1 LTWLATVSLTGSQM
15 THQTTTAQ
23 EDSELLSAAFD
34 ATGNGMCFID
44 EAGIVVRANRSFC
57 AMLGY
62 GAGDLIGAP
71 WTIAVPPE
79 RAAEGIESNGFLKSL
94 FSDPPSVAE
103 EWHLRRKD
111 GGLLTVLASI
121 RIITLSSGMR
131 RALIFL
137 TDITERKRL
146 ADQLRQNLDQRETIL
161 QSSMVGMVFLND
173 AGRLLWANRA
183 MYQLFGLSQSD
194 PLEASLECFY
204 PSREAYLKTGAAV
217 AAAIASGAAF
227 EDEFQMRR
235 KDGTLF
241 WVYLTG
247 HAVNPGDPSHG
258 TLWVLMDITKRRQLE
273 EDLNKSEERY
283 RQVVNHVTE
292 CIFVVQ
298 DARIAFGNPR
308 LWELTGLAPE
318 QLTAQPFI
326 IAIHPDDRQFVLD
339 HHMRRLHGE
348 QVEQYY
354 QFRVVNAR
362 TGNIIWVQLAAV
374 QIEWEGRPATL
385 SFMTDVTERK
395 RLEDS
400 LRENIAERIR
410 LETLQIQAELK
421 ESELARQHAEDT
433 TRAKSMFLANMSHEI
448 RTPMNAIIGMT
459 HLALL
464 TDLDSRQ
471 RDYIEKISSAG
482 ISLLGIINDILDF
495 SKIEAGKLD
504 MERTSFYLDDVLA
517 NVSAVTCAKAHE
529 KGLEYRFLMP
539 LDIPRALVGDAL
551 RLGQVLINLINNA
564 IKFTERGE
572 VALSCHRNDVSADL
586 VQLQFTIRDTG
597 IGMHPEQTSRL
608 FRAFSQADGST
619 TRRYGG
625 TGLGL
630 SIAKRLVELMGGS
643 IWLDSTP
650 GVGTTIRFTAWFG
663 MIDAE
668 ENLPERQHVAPES
681 IHGVRALIVDDNR
694 SAHTVLAQ
702 HMSALPIEIPRA
714 SGGEEALRISRAPR
728 FRNIAVLLVEDN
740 EVNQQIAT
748 ELMQF
753 AGIHVDLAEN
763 GRAAID
769 ILMQA
774 GPDRY
779 AMVFMDVQMPE
790 MDGHEATR
798 RLRADGRFADLPI
811 VAMTAHALVEERERC
826 LECGMNDHLAK
837 PIHPEALYRSI
848 ARWCGQPDT
857 AEDSDAGTLE
867 APGTGTMDAADFLES
882 GGTDIRLA
890 IEGLDVQSGL
900 MRAMGSM
907 NFYLDMLKRFS
918 NGQRGT
924 AQAIHDA
931 LEQDRKTAERLAHSL
946 KGSASLLGA
955 EQVQQLSGKLET
967 DIRHGLVPEALAA
980 TLSQLDVQMQRLCD
994 AIDDIVSV
1002 PADNAPQQ
1010 KTDPEEALRSLAE
1023 FVTLLEAFDS
1033 DAIALLDK
1041 EGLAMASLLDA
1052 QSWAAV
1058 EQSARRY
1065 DFDAARTALLQAAH
1079 RTGIDAP
1086 FLTRRET

>member
-34 ATGNGMCFID
+34 AAGNGMCFID
-44 EAGIVVRANRSFC
+44 EAGIIVRANRGFC

-62 GAGDLIGAP
+62 EADELIGAP
-71 WTIAVPPE
+71 WAMAVPPE
-79 RAAEGIESNGFLKSL
+79 RATGSMGNTGGIASSEFPRSF

-103 EWHLRRKD
+103 KWHLRSKND
-111 GGLLTVLASI
+111 GLLTVLASI
-121 RIITLSSGMR
+121 GIITLSSGVQ
-131 RALIFL
+131 RALLFF

-146 ADQLRQNLDQRETIL
+146 ADQLRKQ
-161 QSSMVGMVFLND
+161 
-173 AGRLLWANRA
+173 
-183 MYQLFGLSQSD
+183 
-194 PLEASLECFY
+194 
-204 PSREAYLKTGAAV
+204 
-217 AAAIASGAAF
+217 
-227 EDEFQMRR
+227 
-235 KDGTLF
+235 
-241 WVYLTG
+241 
-247 HAVNPGDPSHG
+247 
-258 TLWVLMDITKRRQLE
+258 RQLE
-273 EDLNKSEERY
+273 EDLNKSEHRY

-298 DARIAFGNPR
+298 DARIVFGNPR
-308 LWELTGLAPE
+308 LWELTGLTAE

-326 IAIHPDDRQFVLD
+326 IAIHPDDRQLVLD
-339 HHMRRLHGE
+339 HHMRRLRGE

-459 HLALL
+459 HLALR
-464 TDLDSRQ
+464 THLDPRQ
-471 RDYIEKISSAG
+471 RDYIEKIRSAG

-504 MERTSFYLDDVLA
+504 MEQTSFHLDDVLA
-517 NVSAVTCAKAHE
+517 NVSAMTCAKAHE
-529 KGLEYRFLMP
+529 KGLEYRFQVP
-539 LDIPRALVGDAL
+539 LDIPRALVGDPL
-551 RLGQVLINLINNA
+551 RLGQVLINLVNNA

-586 VQLQFTIRDTG
+586 VQLQFTICDTG

-608 FRAFSQADGST
+608 FRPFSQADGST

-643 IWLDSTP
+643 IWLDSMP

-663 MIDAE
+663 MTNAE
-668 ENLPERQHVAPES
+668 ENLQERRHAAPES
-681 IHGVRALIVDDNR
+681 INGVHTLVVDNHP
-694 SAHTVLAQ
+694 SAHTVLAEY
-702 HMSALPIEIPRA
+702 MSALPTGIPRP
-714 SGGEEALRISRAPR
+714 SGEEALRIPRVPR
-728 FRNIAVLLVEDN
+728 FRDMAVLLVEDN

-748 ELMQF
+748 ELMQS

-848 ARWCGQPDT
+848 ARWCGQPET
-857 AEDSDAGTLE
+857 AENSDASTLD
-867 APGTGTMDAADFLES
+867 APGTGTMSTADFLES
-882 GGTDIRLA
+882 GSTDISLA

-900 MRAMGSM
+900 LRAMGSM
-907 NFYLDMLKRFS
+907 DFYLDMLKRFS
-918 NGQRGT
+918 NSQRST

-931 LEQDRKTAERLAHSL
+931 LDNDRKTAERLAHSL

-980 TLSQLDVQMQRLCD
+980 TLSQLDAQMQRLCD

-1002 PADNAPQQ
+1002 PADNAPQT
-1010 KTDPEEALRSLAE
+1010 KTDPEEALRCLAE

-1052 QSWAAV
+1052 QSWAAA

-1065 DFDAARTALLQAAH
+1065 DFDAARTALLQAVRRA
-1079 RTGIDAP
+1079 GIDAA

>member
-1 LTWLATVSLTGSQM
+1 M
-15 THQTTTAQ
+15 IHQTTTAQ
-23 EDSELLSAAFD
+23 ENSELLSAAFD

-57 AMLGY
+57 DMLGY
-62 GAGDLIGAP
+62 SAGDLIGAP
-71 WTIAVPPE
+71 WTIAVPPD
-79 RAAEGIESNGFLKSL
+79 RTAGSGFPRSL

-111 GGLLTVLASI
+111 GALLTALASI
-121 RIITLSSGMR
+121 RIITLSSGLR
-131 RALIFL
+131 RALVFL
-137 TDITERKRL
+137 TDITERNRL

-161 QSSMVGMVFLND
+161 QSSMVGMVFLNE
-173 AGRLLWANRA
+173 AGRPLWANRA
-183 MYQLFGLSQSD
+183 MYKLFGLRQTD
-194 PLEASLECFY
+194 TLEASLECFY

-217 AAAIASGAAF
+217 SAAIASGQAF

-241 WVYLTG
+241 WVYLAG
-247 HAVNPGDPSHG
+247 HAVNPADPSHG

-308 LWELTGLAPE
+308 LWELTGFTPE
-318 QLTAQPFI
+318 QLATHPFI

-339 HHMRRLHGE
+339 HHTRRLHGE

-354 QFRVVNAR
+354 QFRVVNAL

-464 TDLDSRQ
+464 THLDPKQ
-471 RDYIEKISSAG
+471 RDYIDKIRSAG

-504 MERTSFYLDDVLA
+504 MERTSFDLDDVLA
-517 NVSAVTCAKAHE
+517 NVSAVTGAKAHE
-529 KGLEYRFLMP
+529 KGLEYRFQVP
-539 LDIPRALVGDAL
+539 PDIPRALVGDPL
-551 RLGQVLINLINNA
+551 RLGQVLINLVNNA

-572 VALSCHRNDVSADL
+572 VALSCHRNDVSAGR
-586 VQLQFTIRDTG
+586 VQLQFSIRDTG

-643 IWLDSTP
+643 IWLDSMP
-650 GVGTTIRFTAWFG
+650 GIGTTIRFTAWFG
-663 MIDAE
+663 ITDAQKT
-668 ENLPERQHVAPES
+668 LHERRHVATES
-681 IHGVRALIVDDNR
+681 INRARPPAAIAHR
-694 SAHTVLAQ
+694 SGHSLPAE
-702 HMSALPIEIPRA
+702 HMSALPVEIPR
-714 SGGEEALRISRAPR
+714 SSVDEEALRISRPPR

-748 ELMQF
+748 ELMQS

-798 RLRADGRFADLPI
+798 RLRADDRFADLPI
-811 VAMTAHALVEERERC
+811 VAMTAHALVEERQRC
-826 LECGMNDHLAK
+826 FDSGMNDHLAK
-837 PIHPEALYRSI
+837 PVHPDALYQSI
-848 ARWCGQPDT
+848 ARWCGQPDIVEASD
-857 AEDSDAGTLE
+857 AEDPVTRTENTGSAGI
-867 APGTGTMDAADFLES
+867 PQSS
-882 GGTDIRLA
+882 GAVISLA

-907 NFYLDMLKRFS
+907 DFYLDMLKRFS
-918 NGQRGT
+918 NGQRRM
-924 AQAIHDA
+924 AQAIHEA
-931 LEQDRKTAERLAHSL
+931 LEQDRKIAERLAHSL

-955 EQVQQLSGKLET
+955 GQVQQLSGKLET
-967 DIRHGLVPEALAA
+967 DIRHGLVPEALAT
-980 TLSQLDVQMQRLCD
+980 TLFQLDAQMQRLCD
-994 AIDDIVSV
+994 AIDDIVSI
-1002 PADNAPQQ
+1002 PADNPPQQ
-1010 KTDPEEALRSLAE
+1010 DIDPEEALRRLAE
-1023 FVTLLEAFDS
+1023 FAILLEAFDS
-1033 DAIALLDK
+1033 EAIALLDK
-1041 EGLAMASLLDA
+1041 YGAAMASLLDA
-1052 QSWAAV
+1052 QSWATV

-1065 DFDAARTALLQAAH
+1065 DFDAARAALMQAAR
-1079 RTGIDAP
+1079 RTGIDAI
-1086 FLTRRET
+1086 FSTRRET